1 MIILPNLQDTLS
13 CKYKVLQVH
22 MEMAMYP
29 KYQRMESGIET
40 YKIKNEVEGNYKSY
54 RKLRFVEKILTQA
67 AVPGSNRTIV
77 SCREAYKTKPN
88 NQTGG

>member
-1 MIILPNLQDTLS
+1 
-13 CKYKVLQVH
+13 
-22 MEMAMYP
+22 MYP